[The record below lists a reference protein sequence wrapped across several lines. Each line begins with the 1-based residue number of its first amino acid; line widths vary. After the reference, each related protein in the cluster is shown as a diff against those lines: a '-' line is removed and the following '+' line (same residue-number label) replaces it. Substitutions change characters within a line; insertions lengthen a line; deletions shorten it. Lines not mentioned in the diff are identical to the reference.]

1 MLVWIR
7 THDDLQFQRQLGCP
21 LDHGRSLKYQTFS
34 IAYSLESFENFQ
46 HDERG
51 LFELKL
57 GGAVYAAGVVFF
69 KCDGRIPLAH
79 AIWHLFVLAGSMIH
93 YFAVLEHLYG
103 AGSQPQAVLVNV
115 EMSGPKILHSEF

>member
-1 MLVWIR
+1 MAATKAFIFMR
-7 THDDLQFQRQLGCP
+7 MET
-21 LDHGRSLKYQTFS
+21 T
-34 IAYSLESFENFQ
+34 
-46 HDERG
+46 
-51 LFELKL
+51 
-57 GGAVYAAGVVFF
+57 GGKKTAVVVNVYVAGVVFF